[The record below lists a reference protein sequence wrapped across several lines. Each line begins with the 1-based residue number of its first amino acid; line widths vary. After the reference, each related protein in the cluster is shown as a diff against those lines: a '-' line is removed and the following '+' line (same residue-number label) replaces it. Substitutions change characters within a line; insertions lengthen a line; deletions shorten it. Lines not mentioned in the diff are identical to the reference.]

1 MSLEIPQFFTTDF
14 SRNWEMLAQQ
24 KDSRLGTTV
33 TSDSFTGKRKKYNQL
48 DVGEMTEVT
57 DRKGTTP
64 DNDSTG
70 LAYWI
75 YRRKFHF
82 TRTWDEDDNLNLGL
96 VALPDS
102 DEMQSAVA
110 AGNRTK
116 DQVIIQAFDG
126 TRKVGENGTD
136 DEAFN
141 TASTQEVAVNFG
153 GSNVGLTV
161 GKIIEAKNILDQ
173 NEVDDGDRYFV
184 VASHQLN
191 QDMLTQEK
199 ITSGDYVQVKAL
211 IDGQINK
218 FAGFTFVRSEQ
229 LPRNVSTDIRSAF
242 AYHKSGIKWADMGR
256 STHVD
261 IRTDKNHAI
270 QLRAVYRMGAVRTED
285 KRIVRVLCDE
295 SP

>member
-1 MSLEIPQFFTTDF
+1 MSLQIPQFFTTDF

-24 KDSRLGTTV
+24 KDSRLGSTV
-33 TSDSFTGKRKKYNQL
+33 VSDSFIGKRKKYNQL

-57 DRKGTTP
+57 DRKGVTP

-82 TRTWDEDDNLNLGL
+82 TRTWDEDDSLNLGL

-116 DQVIIQAFDG
+116 DKVIIQAFDG
-126 TRKVGENGTD
+126 TRSIGENGNET
-136 DEAFN
+136 EAFN
-141 TASTQEVAVNFG
+141 TASTQEVAANFG

-161 GKIIEAKNILDQ
+161 EKIIEAKNILDSA
-173 NEVDDGDRYFV
+173 EIDEGDRYFV

-191 QDMLTQEK
+191 QDMLNTVK
-199 ITSGDYVQVKAL
+199 ITSGDYVQVQAL
-211 IDGQINK
+211 IKGTVDE
-218 FAGFTFVRSEQ
+218 FCGFKFVRSEQ
-229 LPRNVSTDIRSAF
+229 LPKTSGDIRSAF